1 MDTKLV
7 DTKAARVRA
16 AALAKLERETEF
28 AEKPPHGWL
37 TAIEVAEL
45 TRTTPRNVCHLT
57 RKWIP
62 KKMVRVVKF
71 RVNVGQFV
79 RLTPHYAFH
88 PKLASLYGLPTP
100 KTERWA
106 K

>member
-1 MDTKLV
+1 MDTKLI
-7 DTKAARVRA
+7 DTKAARLRA
-16 AALAKLERETEF
+16 AALAKLEREVWSEET
-28 AEKPPHGWL
+28 PPKGWL
-37 TAIEVAEL
+37 TALEVGRL
-45 TRTTPRNVCHLT
+45 TRSTPRNVCHIT

-62 KKMVRVVKF
+62 KGMVRVCKY

-88 PKLASLYGLPTP
+88 PKLARLYGLPTP
-100 KTERWA
+100 KTERWG